1 MTIDIRDPKTLR
13 QIVPARVSAHLL
25 ENGWQEQRRV
35 GDRAAFWTKKIVG
48 DEEVE
53 LLLPLDRELPDFHF
67 RISEILQTLAIVE
80 HLNPQEIFEKL
91 VSQHPQS
98 LIVNA

>member
-1 MTIDIRDPKTLR
+1 MTIDIRDPHTLR
-13 QIVPARVSAHLL
+13 QIDPARVSTHLL

-53 LLLPLDRELPDFHF
+53 ILLPLDRELPDFHF

-91 VSQHPQS
+91 VTQNPQS